1 MSPSASRNG
10 QVPRK
15 KRLLTGLRPT
25 GRFHLGNYIGTLE
38 KDVELQNDG
47 QYECFFLIADYH
59 ALTTGYQSSRE
70 IGANIREALL
80 DFLAVGIDPERSTI
94 YLQSLIPE
102 DVELFLLFTMLVS
115 VPRVQRIPTLKEQVR
130 DLKLDSAS
138 LGLLNYPVLQ
148 AADILMVRGE
158 VVPVGK
164 DQLSHI
170 ELTREIAR
178 RFDQLYGE
186 PVFPE
191 PEGLV
196 GRIPTLPGTDGSPK
210 MSKSVGNL
218 IYLSDDAETVRKRVM
233 SMYTDPTRLRAT
245 DPGHVRGNPV
255 FVYHDAFN
263 PNVDEVKDLKARY
276 VKGKVG
282 DVEVKQKLVLA
293 LNTFLDPIRERRA
306 EFERQ
311 PDLLEDIIA
320 EGSQRARLEARETLR
335 LAKEAMGLNY
345 FASARARIEAA
356 IGEG

>member
-1 MSPSASRNG
+1 MAEQRKNGAVPSR
-10 QVPRK
+10 

-25 GRFHLGNYIGTLE
+25 GKYHLGNYVGTFE
-38 KDVELQNDG
+38 KDLELQNSG
-47 QYECFFLIADYH
+47 EYECFFLVADFH
-59 ALTTGYQSSRE
+59 ALTTGYETARA
-70 IGANIREALL
+70 IGDDIREGVL
-80 DFLAVGIDPERSTI
+80 DFLAVGIDPNRSTL

-102 DVELFLLFTMLVS
+102 VSELFLLFTMLVS
-115 VPRVQRIPTLKEQVR
+115 ANRAQRIPTLKEQVR
-130 DLKLDSAS
+130 DLKLESAS

-178 RFDQLYGE
+178 RFNQLYG

-191 PEGLV
+191 SEYIESRFPK
-196 GRIPTLPGTDGSPK
+196 LPGTDGSPK
-210 MSKSVGNL
+210 MSKSLDNTIL
-218 IYLSDDAETVRKRVM
+218 LSDSAETVRKKVM
-233 SMYTDPTRLRAT
+233 SMYTDPTRLHAT

-263 PNVDEVKDLKARY
+263 PNHAEVHDLKARY

-282 DVEVKQKLVLA
+282 DVEVKQKLVAA

-306 EFERQ
+306 DYERQ
-311 PDLLEDIIA
+311 PGLLEEILA
-320 EGSQRARLEARETLR
+320 EGSRKARAEARETLR
-335 LAKEAMGLNY
+335 LAKDAMGLNY
-345 FASARARIEAA
+345 FPVARARVESL
-356 IGEG
+356 G